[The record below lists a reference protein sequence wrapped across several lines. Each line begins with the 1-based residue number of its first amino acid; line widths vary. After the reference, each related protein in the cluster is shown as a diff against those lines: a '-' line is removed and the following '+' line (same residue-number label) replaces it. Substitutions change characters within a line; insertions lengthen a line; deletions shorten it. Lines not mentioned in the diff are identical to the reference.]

1 MPCLR
6 THTAQPL
13 QWVYNDV
20 TMQKAI
26 SADPTKPEFLIPPGN
41 PFYHLPCG
49 SQSPYGD
56 QLMVLL
62 RSMAKC
68 KGE

>member
-1 MPCLR
+1 MYLLI
-6 THTAQPL
+6 HTAQPL
-13 QWVYNDV
+13 HWVYKDDV
-20 TMQKAI
+20 MQQVV
-26 SADPTKPEFLIPPGN
+26 SADPTKPEFLTPPGN

-49 SQSPYGD
+49 SQSNYGD